1 MRKYIFYPLF
11 SALCLLMAA
20 GAALAQDSSSTQQM
34 YENYSKLLSP
44 EKVYLHTDKDVYSAT
59 DTIWISG
66 YVENASYAAE
76 FDESNFIYVELM
88 NDQVVRNEGAAN
100 YTKAVKKVIVRKKLR
115 RFGNTFSGYIV
126 VPEMNSTGRAI
137 LRGYTYWMLNRPV
150 DYMFYKELEL
160 TNPMKDKLVDVMAD
174 KNIKRKADYVRI
186 GELSPEDKAKLEK
199 KEQRQQQEY
208 DVQFLPESGN
218 AVRGGRGVYYIKSI
232 NSKGA
237 GVSVYGEVSDNDGN
251 VLAEYITDSLGFGKI
266 VIAQLPAGAMSASVN
281 DADGFNSRVKIA
293 APLAEGVVINGAM
306 SVVSAQEY
314 GEKDIIQFT
323 VNVSASLLGRRLAAI
338 LHNGSEIYYSKPVA
352 KAVERLSLKPMALN
366 AGIHSISVVDVE
378 GNVYAERPFVV
389 LPSGKET
396 LAVETQKKE
405 YGRRELVNVTL
416 TLPEEMAEAGNSFS
430 VAVTD
435 AALVDNFEKTTMK
448 SYMLLKSELQGYIE
462 DIDFYFSDT
471 VSLGRRM
478 HRADYLMQ
486 THGWRY
492 YDLEKIIKG
501 KNEVPHFGKEYS
513 QTLLG
518 KVVNMTGIA
527 NRAIVS
533 FLAPSINFKA
543 MGQIDSGYFVLH
555 DVNFPEDTRFIISA
569 VGKNG
574 RSIRQTPELMQE
586 YYAPV
591 FNYPMRSG
599 KVTYS
604 DNYRSTVENI
614 YYNNDDGEHAM
625 AYELNP
631 VVVTSQLI
639 TPKNSPSPIANYPIK
654 REWYR
659 DTMEMKAYAQS
670 YNVGAYVAQTYAGV
684 REFMGGS
691 ADDIAI
697 PSYEQGHLLDTTSES
712 KGIPSGSLIGPK
724 PSAGSMANMAT
735 SGITTPSR
743 YGLVL
748 VYLNGSFIPAD
759 EAVFTV
765 LSLPLSEVES
775 MIYVSGVSAAPFQ
788 PSFDTGDVAPY
799 PVLMV
804 RTKPDSRGKSLP
816 PNVSMDY
823 PLGWQKPVKM
833 YTPKYDNAEARKSGS
848 KDTRL
853 TLYWNPSVE
862 FGPDGKAYVSFYTS
876 DSTSD
881 LRIEIEGKSATKQY
895 HYVEKIIPR
904 KK

>member
-11 SALCLLMAA
+11 SVVSLLMAV
-20 GAALAQDSSSTQQM
+20 GAALAQDSTSAHQM

-66 YVENASYAAE
+66 YVENSSYAAE
-76 FDESNFIYVELM
+76 FGESNYIYVELI
-88 NDQVVRNEGAAN
+88 NDQVVRNSGTAN
-100 YTKAVKKVIVRKKLR
+100 YSKAAKTVIARKKLR
-115 RFGNTFSGYIV
+115 RFGNNFNGYIV

-160 TNPMKDKLVDVMAD
+160 TNPMKDKLVDAMAE

-199 KEQRQQQEY
+199 KEAKVEY

-218 AVRGGRGVYYIKSI
+218 SIQGGRGVYYIKSI
-232 NSKGA
+232 GRNGM
-237 GVSVYGEVSDNDGN
+237 GVSVYGEVSDADGN

-266 VIAQLPAGAMSASVN
+266 VIARVPVGVMTASVN
-281 DADGFNSRVKIA
+281 DVNGYNTRVKLPVA
-293 APLAEGVVINGAM
+293 VQEGVVINGAIG
-306 SVVSAQEY
+306 VVSANEY
-314 GEKDIIQFT
+314 GDKDMLQFT
-323 VNVSASLLGRRLAAI
+323 VSTSPSLLNRGLSTI
-338 LHNGSEIYYSKPVA
+338 LHNGSEIYYTKPVS
-352 KAVERLSLKPMALN
+352 KVGERLTLKPSVLN
-366 AGIHSISVVDVE
+366 SGIHSISVVDIK

-389 LPSGKET
+389 LPSEKEC
-396 LAVETQKKE
+396 LAVETQKNE
-405 YGRRELVNVTL
+405 YGKRELVNVTL
-416 TLPEEMAEAGNSFS
+416 TLPEEMADESQSFS

-435 AALVDNFEKTTMK
+435 AEMAENFEKTTIK
-448 SYMLLKSELQGYIE
+448 SYMFLKSELQGYIE
-462 DIDFYFSDT
+462 DIDFYFNDT
-471 VSLGRRM
+471 VPLNQRM
-478 HRADYLMQ
+478 MRADYLMQ

-501 KNEVPHFGKEYS
+501 KNDVPHFGKEYS

-533 FLAPSINFKA
+533 FLAPSIGFKA
-543 MGQIDSGYFVLH
+543 MGQIDSGYFVLR
-555 DVNFPEDTRFIISA
+555 DVNFPEGTRFLISA

-574 RSIRQTPELMQE
+574 RSIRQTPELLKE
-586 YYAPV
+586 YYAPI
-591 FNYPMRSG
+591 FDYPMKSG
-599 KVTYS
+599 RVSYS
-604 DNYRSTVENI
+604 DAYQRTVENI

-631 VVVTSQLI
+631 VVVTSQII

-659 DTMEMKAYAQS
+659 DTMEMKAYAQN
-670 YNVGAYVAQTYAGV
+670 YNVGAYVVHAYSGV
-684 REFMGGS
+684 REFFGGV
-691 ADDIAI
+691 ADDISI
-697 PSYEQGHLLDTTSES
+697 PSYEQNNLVDTTAES

-724 PSAGSMANMAT
+724 ISAGSMANMQ
-735 SGITTPSR
+735 SGGVSKPGR

-748 VYLNGSFIPAD
+748 VYLNGTYIPAD

-788 PSFDTGDVAPY
+788 PSFDREDVSPY

-804 RTKPDSRGKSLP
+804 RTKPDTRGKSLP

-833 YTPKYDNAEARKSGS
+833 YTPKYDNAEARRSGA
-848 KDTRL
+848 KDTRI
-853 TLYWNPSVE
+853 TLYWNPAVK
-862 FGPDGKAYVSFYTS
+862 FDADGKAYVSFYTS
-876 DSTSD
+876 DSVSD

>member
-1 MRKYIFYPLF
+1 MKKYIFYPLF

-66 YVENASYAAE
+66 YVENASYVADFE
-76 FDESNFIYVELM
+76 ESNFIYVELM
-88 NDQVVRNEGAAN
+88 NDQVVRNDGAAD
-100 YTKAVKKVIVRKKLR
+100 YSKAVKKVIVRKKLR
-115 RFGNTFSGYIV
+115 RFGNTFSGYVV

-160 TNPMKDKLVDVMAD
+160 TNPMKDKLVGAMED
-174 KNIKRKADYVRI
+174 KNIKRKSDYIRI

-199 KEQRQQQEY
+199 KELKQEY

-218 AVRGGRGVYYIKSI
+218 TVQGGRGVYYIKSI
-232 NSKGA
+232 NQHGA
-237 GVSVYGEVSDNDGN
+237 GVGVYGEVSDKDGN
-251 VLAEYITDSLGFGKI
+251 VLAEYVTDSLGFGKV
-266 VIAQLPAGAMSASVN
+266 VIPQLPIGALTASVN
-281 DADGFNSRVKIA
+281 DAQGYNTRVKLPLA
-293 APLAEGVVINGAM
+293 LAEGVTINGAM
-306 SVVSAQEY
+306 SMISADGY
-314 GEKDIIQFT
+314 SDKDVMQFT
-323 VNVSASLLGRRLAAI
+323 VTTSASLLGKGLSAI
-338 LHNGSEIYYSKPVA
+338 MHNGSEIYYTKPVTKSIEKLTL
-352 KAVERLSLKPMALN
+352 KASSLN
-366 AGIHSISVVDVE
+366 VGIHSISIVDLA
-378 GNVYAERPFVV
+378 GNVYAERPFIV
-389 LPSGKET
+389 LPPEKEAM
-396 LAVETQKKE
+396 AVSTQKKE
-405 YGRRELVNVTL
+405 YGKRELVNVTL
-416 TLPEEMAEAGNSFS
+416 ELPEDMAETNNSFS
-430 VAVTD
+430 VTVTD
-435 AALVDNFEKTTMK
+435 ASLAENFEKTNLK
-448 SYMLLKSELQGYIE
+448 SYMLLKSELKGYIE
-462 DIDFYFSDT
+462 HIDYYFCDT
-471 VSLGRRM
+471 IPLNQRM
-478 HRADYLMQ
+478 LRADYLMQ

-501 KNEVPHFGKEYS
+501 KNEMPHFGKEYA

-527 NRAIVS
+527 NRAYVS
-533 FLAPSINFKA
+533 FLAPSIGFKA
-543 MGQIDSGYFVLH
+543 MGQIDSGYFVLK
-555 DVNFPEDTRFIISA
+555 DVDFPEGTRFIISA

-574 RSIRQTPELMQE
+574 RSIRQSPELMNE

-591 FNYPMRSG
+591 FNYPMKSG

-604 DNYRSTVENI
+604 EKYQQTVESI
-614 YYNNDDGEHAM
+614 YYNNDDGDHSM
-625 AYELNP
+625 AFELNP

-639 TPKNSPSPIANYPIK
+639 TPKNSPSPIENYPIK

-670 YNVGAYVAQTYAGV
+670 YNVGAYVATAYAGV
-684 REFMGGS
+684 REYFGGPAEDVS
-691 ADDIAI
+691 V
-697 PSYEQGHLLDTTSES
+697 PSYAKGHLVDSTDGS
-712 KGIPSGSLIGPK
+712 KGIPSGSLLGPK
-724 PSAGSMANMAT
+724 PSAGSMAEMST
-735 SGITTPSR
+735 QGITRPGR

-748 VYLNGSFIPAD
+748 VYLNGSYIAPD
-759 EAVFTV
+759 EAVHTV

-788 PSFDTGDVAPY
+788 PSFDTGDVNPY

-833 YTPKYDNAEARKSGS
+833 YAPKYDNAEARRNASRDS
-848 KDTRL
+848 RI
-853 TLYWNPSVE
+853 TLYWNPSVK
-862 FGPDGKAYVSFYTS
+862 FDADGKAYISFYTTDSAS
-876 DSTSD
+876 DY
-881 LRIEIEGKSATKQY
+881 RIEIEGRSAYKQY

-904 KK
+904 KR

>member
-11 SALCLLMAA
+11 SAFCLLMTA

-66 YVENASYAAE
+66 YVENSSYAAE
-76 FDESNFIYVELM
+76 FGESNYIYVELI
-88 NDQVVRNEGAAN
+88 NDQVVRNDGAAN
-100 YTKAVKKVIVRKKLR
+100 YTKAVKTVIARKKLR
-115 RFGNTFSGYIV
+115 RFGNNFNGYVV

-160 TNPMKDKLVDVMAD
+160 TNPMKDKLVGAMEE
-174 KNIKRKADYVRI
+174 KNIKRKADYMRI
-186 GELSPEDKAKLEK
+186 GELSPEDKAKIEK
-199 KEQRQQQEY
+199 QQAKVEY

-218 AVRGGRGVYYIKSI
+218 SVQGAKGVYYIKSI
-232 NSKGA
+232 GKDGM
-237 GVSVYGEVSDNDGN
+237 GVSVYGEVSDADGN
-251 VLAEYITDSLGFGKI
+251 LLAEYLTDSLGFGKI
-266 VIAQLPAGAMSASVN
+266 VLAQVPAGAMTATVN
-281 DADGFNSRVKIA
+281 DADGYNTRVKLPA
-293 APLAEGVVINGAM
+293 TLQEGVVINGA
-306 SVVSAQEY
+306 VGIVSTGEY
-314 GEKDIIQFT
+314 GDKDVLQFT
-323 VNVSASLLGRRLAAI
+323 VATSASLLGRGLSAI
-338 LHNGSEIYYSKPVA
+338 MHNGSEIYYTRPITKVG
-352 KAVERLSLKPMALN
+352 ERLSLKAAALN
-366 AGIHSISVVDVE
+366 PGIHSISVIDIK

-389 LPSGKET
+389 LPSDKECMG
-396 LAVETQKKE
+396 VETSRSE

-416 TLPEEMAEAGNSFS
+416 TLPEEMADANQNFS

-435 AALVDNFEKTTMK
+435 LEMADNIEKTNIK
-448 SYMLLKSELQGYIE
+448 SYMFLKSELQGYIE
-462 DIDFYFSDT
+462 DIDFYFNES
-471 VSLGRRM
+471 VPLNLRM
-478 HRADYLMQ
+478 LRADYLMQ

-492 YDLEKIIKG
+492 YDLEKIIQG

-533 FLAPSINFKA
+533 FLAPSIGFKA

-555 DVNFPEDTRFIISA
+555 DVNFPEGTRFIISA

-574 RSIRQTPELMQE
+574 RSIRQTPELMKE

-591 FNYPMRSG
+591 FDYPMKSG
-599 KVTYS
+599 RVKYS
-604 DNYRSTVENI
+604 DAYQKTVENI

-659 DTMEMKAYAQS
+659 DTLEMKAYAQNYS
-670 YNVGAYVAQTYAGV
+670 VGAYVAQAYSGV
-684 REFMGGS
+684 REFFGGV
-691 ADDIAI
+691 ADDISV
-697 PSYEQGHLLDTTSES
+697 PSYEQGHLVDTTAES

-724 PSAGSMANMAT
+724 TSAGSMAGGEVT
-735 SGITTPSR
+735 RPGR

-748 VYLNGSFIPAD
+748 VYLNGSYIPAD
-759 EAVFTV
+759 EAVYTV

-788 PSFDTGDVAPY
+788 PSFDSGDVSPY

-833 YTPKYDNAEARKSGS
+833 YTPKYDTAEARRSGS
-848 KDTRL
+848 KDTRI
-853 TLYWNPSVE
+853 TLYWNPSVK
-862 FGPDGKAYVSFYTS
+862 FDADGKAYVSFYTT
-876 DSTSD
+876 DSASD

>member
-1 MRKYIFYPLF
+1 MRKYIVYHLLT
-11 SALCLLMAA
+11 ALCLLAAA
-20 GAALAQDSSSTQQM
+20 GAVSAQESGSTQQM

-76 FDESNFIYVELM
+76 FDESNYIYVELM
-88 NDQVVRNEGAAN
+88 NDQVVRNDGAAN
-100 YTKAVKKVIVRKKLR
+100 YSKAVKTVIARKKLR
-115 RFGNTFSGYIV
+115 RFGNNFNGYIV

-160 TNPMKDKLVDVMAD
+160 TNPMKDKLVGAMED

-199 KEQRQQQEY
+199 REAKVEY

-218 AVRGGRGVYYIKSI
+218 AVQGGKGVYYIKSI
-232 NSKGA
+232 AHNGM
-237 GVSVYGEVSDNDGN
+237 GVGVYGEVSDADGN
-251 VLAEYITDSLGFGKI
+251 VLAEYVTDSLGFGKI
-266 VIAQLPAGAMSASVN
+266 VIAQVPVGAMTASVN
-281 DADGFNSRVKIA
+281 DANGYNTRVKLPA
-293 APLAEGVVINGAM
+293 ALEEGVVINGAM
-306 SVVSAQEY
+306 GIVSAQEY
-314 GEKDIIQFT
+314 GERDVLQFT
-323 VNVSASLLGRRLAAI
+323 VSTSASLIGRGLSAI
-338 LHNGSEIYYSKPVA
+338 MHNGSEIYYTKPITKVG
-352 KAVERLSLKPMALN
+352 ERLSLKAAALN
-366 AGIHSISVVDVE
+366 AGIHSISVVDMK

-389 LPSGKET
+389 LPSEKES
-396 LAVETQKKE
+396 LAVETQKGE

-416 TLPEEMAEAGNSFS
+416 TLPEEMADPTQNFS

-435 AALVDNFEKTTMK
+435 SQMADNFEKTTIK
-448 SYMLLKSELQGYIE
+448 SYMFLKSELQGYIE
-462 DIDFYFSDT
+462 DIDFYFNDT
-471 VSLGRRM
+471 VPLNRRM
-478 HRADYLMQ
+478 LRADYLMQ

-492 YDLEKIIKG
+492 YDLEKIIQG

-533 FLAPSINFKA
+533 FLAPSIGFKA
-543 MGQIDSGYFVLH
+543 MGQIDSGYFVLR
-555 DVNFPEDTRFIISA
+555 DVNFPENTRFIISA

-574 RSIRQTPELMQE
+574 RSIRQTPELMKE

-604 DNYRSTVENI
+604 DSYRSTVENI

-659 DTMEMKAYAQS
+659 DTMEMKAYAQN
-670 YNVGAYVAQTYAGV
+670 YNVGAYVALAYAGV
-684 REFMGGS
+684 REFFGGV
-691 ADDIAI
+691 ADDISI
-697 PSYEQGHLLDTTSES
+697 PSYEQGHLVDTTSES

-724 PSAGSMANMAT
+724 ASAGSMAGGEVT
-735 SGITTPSR
+735 RPGR

-748 VYLNGSFIPAD
+748 VYLNGSYIPAD

-788 PSFDTGDVAPY
+788 PSFDSGDVSPY

-833 YTPKYDNAEARKSGS
+833 YTPKYDSAEARRSSGRDS
-848 KDTRL
+848 RI
-853 TLYWNPSVE
+853 TLYWNPSVQFDAE
-862 FGPDGKAYVSFYTS
+862 GKAYVSFYTS
-876 DSTSD
+876 DSASD
-881 LRIEIEGKSATKQY
+881 LRIEIEGKSAAKQY